1 MKLIKPSYQI
11 LTDINGPEILKR
23 LEKHARVCYQS
34 EDKITDGSA
43 EHLLEKIIKSG
54 HLSVIE
60 HENISVRFIIDRGVS
75 HETVRHRLCSFSQAS
90 TRYIS
95 YETGCTFIIPPWTNI
110 QEGNYTSLNDV
121 NSFNKQDRTW
131 FDTMLLL
138 ESIYCGLLRDGWK
151 PQQAR
156 SVLPNSLA
164 TTIDVTTNL
173 REWRH
178 IFLLRT
184 SSGAHPQMR
193 EIMLPLLNELKEKL
207 PVIFGDLNLCQNL

>member
-11 LTDINGPEILKR
+11 LTNIHGLEILQR

-34 EDKITDGSA
+34 EDKITEESA
-43 EHLLEKIIKSG
+43 ELLLKRIIKSG

-60 HENISVRFIIDRGVS
+60 HESIGVRFRVDRGFLA
-75 HETVRHRLCSFSQAS
+75 EITRHRLASFSVES
-90 TRYIS
+90 TRYCS
-95 YETGCTFIIPPWTNI
+95 YTSGCEFIIPPWTNI
-110 QEGNYTSLNDV
+110 QEGNYS
-121 NSFNKQDRTW
+121 SFASVDRLPKQDRAW

-138 ESIYCGLLRDGWK
+138 ESVYCGLLKDGWK

-164 TTIDVTTNL
+164 TTIDITANL

-178 IFLLRT
+178 IFTLRT
-184 SSGAHPQMR
+184 TSGAHPQMQ
-193 EIMLPLLNELKEKL
+193 EIMIPLLNEFKEKI
-207 PVIFGDLNLCQNL
+207 PVVFGDFNEKL